1 MKFQITSSF
10 LLAGFALF
18 LSGEPNDK
26 HESLPSDLRFNGGL
40 ITKLLGKNK
49 DEILESSVGL
59 FRNDKLIAQGIL
71 VDSSGYILSKASS
84 SVGAKRIKT
93 SKDQTFPIR
102 VRKRDERTDLALW
115 QVLGSPK
122 KWEAVHW
129 ADLNQSTELGT
140 WSASP
145 GSELDD
151 VKLGV
156 ISANSRIILREGG
169 VMGVLLEDLN
179 MSTSGISITE
189 VLPHSSGDRA
199 GLIIGDKILKIDG
212 RVMKSTDQINQ
223 LMQNKDPGDLLTLRV
238 NRKHKEVDIRIT
250 LGHRSV
256 GFDLF
261 NRNLLMSGP
270 VSKRRDHFPFVI
282 QNDLPLEKEL
292 MGGGLFSLQGKC
304 IGINI
309 ARVDRVSNYTLP
321 YPIILPVLEAWF
333 AELF

>member
-1 MKFQITSSF
+1 MKFHLSTCF
-10 LLAGFALF
+10 LLSGFTCF
-18 LSGEPNDK
+18 LLGDLNEK
-26 HESLPSDLRFNGGL
+26 HDSLPSELRFNGGS
-40 ITKLLGKNK
+40 ITKILGKNK
-49 DEILESSVGL
+49 DKILQSSVGL

-84 SVGAKRIKT
+84 SVGARIIRT
-93 SKDQTFPIR
+93 SKDQSFPIR
-102 VRKRDERTDLALW
+102 IRKRDEGTDLALW
-115 QVLGSPK
+115 QVLGPPK
-122 KWEAVHW
+122 NWESVEW
-129 ADLNQSTELGT
+129 VDLNQSAALGT

-145 GSELDD
+145 ASTLKE

-156 ISANSRIILREGG
+156 ISANPRIILREGG

-179 MSTSGISITE
+179 MSTSGIPITE

-199 GLIIGDKILKIDG
+199 GLIIGDRILKVDG
-212 RVMKSTDQINQ
+212 RTMKSTDQINQ

-238 NRKHKEVDIRIT
+238 NRKGDEVDIRIT

-282 QNDLPLEKEL
+282 QNDLPLEKEM
-292 MGGGLFSLQGKC
+292 MGGGLFSLQGEC

-309 ARVDRVSNYTLP
+309 ARVDRVTNYTLP
-321 YPIILPVLEAWF
+321 YPIILPVLNTWLK
-333 AELF
+333 ELR